1 MLEITADKTSNFIG
15 TELELGESI
24 NILKK
29 KKKPSTILIQRP

>member
-1 MLEITADKTSNFIG
+1 MLEITADKTSNFVG

-29 KKKPSTILIQRP
+29 KSHQPS